1 MMRVLLCLAIAG
13 WFTSPNWSALA
24 AESTCGPYHL
34 AYYEFGSL
42 YYRQNDG
49 KFTGIDKDIV
59 EELARRSGCVFETS
73 LDSRVRIWSQLTEG
87 TLDISTSGAITAE
100 REKSFSFIPYF
111 VSRNYLLVNHQL
123 AKRIH
128 SLKGF
133 SADPTLRLAVVK
145 SYKHGTMFDVWIDQL
160 RAQKRVDEYADAD
173 VVARVFAAG
182 RADAF
187 LSQPVTWGPLLEKAG
202 ITDKVRMLDVVPSEN
217 FAAGLVLAKGKV
229 RPDDEMRLR
238 KAMRSMLT
246 DGTAE
251 QIYERYVQEKVAHSL
266 IYRSGP

>member
-1 MMRVLLCLAIAG
+1 MMRALLYLAITGLLTGAA
-13 WFTSPNWSALA
+13 WSAPT
-24 AESTCGPYHL
+24 AEPACGPYRL

-42 YYRQNDG
+42 YYRQSDG
-49 KFTGIDKDIV
+49 KYAGIDKDVV

-73 LDSRVRIWSQLTEG
+73 LDSRVRIWSQLAEG
-87 TLDISTSGAITAE
+87 TLDISTSGAMTAD
-100 REKSFSFIPYF
+100 REKKFTFIPYF
-111 VSRNYLLVNHQL
+111 VSRNYLLVSHDL
-123 AKRIH
+123 AKRIT
-128 SLKGF
+128 SLKAF

-145 SYKHGTMFDVWIDQL
+145 SYKHGTAFDAWIDQL

-202 ITDKVRMLDVVPSEN
+202 LNDKVRMLDLVPNEN
-217 FAAGLVLAKGKV
+217 ITAGLVLAKDKIK
-229 RPDDEMRLR
+229 PDDENRLR
-238 KAMRSMLT
+238 KTMRSMLT

-251 QIYERYVQEKVAHSL
+251 QIFARHVPLKVAHSL
-266 IYRSGP
+266 IFRSGP